1 MFVAKTHTPPIPL
14 TMVLTSDSCQSFLN
28 NNQPIAL
35 AASQARA
42 LAHALAHGAKQGPA
56 GLRVA
61 LEPHANFK
69 IDVSVA
75 ANGFY
80 ASKPIADLGRCEFE
94 KGRRWRWTHSD
105 NFKSVCCLL
114 LICTRVVVDGN
125 LSQTSLQHCGT
136 KRRDAFRHRAGAR
149 FSELCAGKYFL

>member
-1 MFVAKTHTPPIPL
+1 MHTRPIPL

-35 AASQARA
+35 AAAQARA
-42 LAHALAHGAKQGPA
+42 HAHARAHGAEQGPA

-75 ANGFY
+75 ANRVC
-80 ASKPIADLGRCEFE
+80 ASKPIA
-94 KGRRWRWTHSD
+94 
-105 NFKSVCCLL
+105 
-114 LICTRVVVDGN
+114 N
-125 LSQTSLQHCGT
+125 L
-136 KRRDAFRHRAGAR
+136 AG
-149 FSELCAGKYFL
+149 Y